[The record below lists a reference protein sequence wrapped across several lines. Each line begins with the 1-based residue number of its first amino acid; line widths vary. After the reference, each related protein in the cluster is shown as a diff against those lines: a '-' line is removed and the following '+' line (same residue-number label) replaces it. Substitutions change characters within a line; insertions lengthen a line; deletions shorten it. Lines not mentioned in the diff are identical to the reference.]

1 MMSKHDPKVITFD
14 IEELRDNYSVVKPDF
29 YCIVP
34 EDIIGDHVVRVA
46 GPELFCVPHPG
57 FLKH

>member
-14 IEELRDNYSVVKPDF
+14 IEELRDNYGVVKPDF

-46 GPELFCVPHPG
+46 GPELFCVPHP
-57 FLKH
+57 